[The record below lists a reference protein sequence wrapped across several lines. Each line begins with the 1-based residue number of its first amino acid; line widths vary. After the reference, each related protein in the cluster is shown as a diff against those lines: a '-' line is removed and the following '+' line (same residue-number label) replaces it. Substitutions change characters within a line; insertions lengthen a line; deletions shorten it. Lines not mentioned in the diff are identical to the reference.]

1 VSVRPLTFSSASF
14 AGSPSAAATP
24 ECDVLFVGEAV
35 DDRGSVAL
43 GAFQQR
49 AKKVV
54 QLGYESQ
61 KLLVDGQESSLRDL
75 KTILGKSK
83 RVIFEATTLGMA
95 EVLRGLQA
103 VKELGLDEVQFLYV
117 EPRFYNKVE
126 PLIDG
131 VLSPREFELTQNNRF
146 VSLQG
151 FAQEF
156 AEEQIS
162 HHVCFL
168 GYESSRIQQAFE
180 QRGEY
185 SEKTYHR
192 FFIVGIPAFAPG
204 WETNVL
210 ANHAQILKRMNL
222 SGNAIKYCA
231 ANSIREAYLLLGEL
245 YRSIATE
252 TSVFWVSPLG
262 TKPHTIAAA
271 LFLLET
277 KGNSQSTSLFY
288 DHPKRTSKRSG
299 DVARYHL
306 VGVKGLQ
313 AT

>member
-1 VSVRPLTFSSASF
+1 MISTLRFFSTTNMGA
-14 AGSPSAAATP
+14 PSAGMVP
-24 ECDVLFVGEAV
+24 PCDVLFVGEAV
-35 DDRGSVAL
+35 DDRGSAAL
-43 GAFQQR
+43 GAFQSR

-54 QLGYESQ
+54 QLGYADQ
-61 KLLVDGQESSLRDL
+61 KLLVDGQESSIKALQSTL
-75 KTILGKSK
+75 SKSSK
-83 RVIFEATTLGMA
+83 ITFEATTLGMA

-103 VKELGLDEVQFLYV
+103 AKEVGIDEVHFLYV
-117 EPRFYNKVE
+117 EPRYYSKLE

-131 VLSPREFELTQNNRF
+131 VLSPREFELTANNRF

-151 FAQEF
+151 FAHEF
-156 AEEQIS
+156 SEDQIS

-168 GYESSRIQQAFE
+168 GYESSRVQQAFE

-185 SEKTYHR
+185 PDRTYHR
-192 FFIVGIPAFAPG
+192 FFVLGIPAFSPG

-222 SGNAIKYCA
+222 TGNAIKYCA
-231 ANSIREAYLLLGEL
+231 ANSIREAYLLLWEL
-245 YRSIATE
+245 YRSVANENT
-252 TSVFWVSPLG
+252 VFWISPLG
-262 TKPHTIAAA
+262 TKPHTIASA

-277 KGNSQSTSLFY
+277 KGSPQSTSLFY

-306 VGVKGLQ
+306 VKVSGLQ
-313 AT
+313 S